1 MQTDRGITHYFDS
14 HDYDLLGAGLLRST
28 RGGSYVPAVMSNLRL
43 YPAGAPELV
52 RSSQKDRFYS
62 SYTSAVLSDVTYQFL
77 PQRYWLRWQREIQL
91 VAELVYYT
99 LTTARGNQ
107 TLGEEYC
114 NTIQVVSS
122 SSSKSGHEV
131 PGLLRRSLAVLV
143 QVVGKYLIERL
154 LGVLHRRVASRNLPF
169 SLSSSQY
176 QYLERVLDVV
186 EDVFSTAGQLHL
198 ALFYL
203 FGLYYFFGKRVAAI
217 RYVMVR
223 YDLHNSPPNPYKVL
237 GWLILLQLLIKV
249 IQWLWNYGR
258 HYLSQHGHGSSM
270 IPRDLAIH
278 DHREVIREGGV
289 RGQVTL
295 EHGIRCALCLESC
308 HSPTAT
314 PCGHIFCW
322 QCIAEWTSEKQE
334 CPACRSAVQ
343 PRQLTAIQH
352 FAVDE

>member
-1 MQTDRGITHYFDS
+1 
-14 HDYDLLGAGLLRST
+14 
-28 RGGSYVPAVMSNLRL
+28 MSRLRL

-62 SYTSAVLSDVTYQFL
+62 SYVGAVLSDITYQFL
-77 PQRYWLRWQREIQL
+77 PQRYWLRWQREVQL
-91 VAELVYYT
+91 VAELLYYA
-99 LTTARGNQ
+99 LTTGRGNQ

-122 SSSKSGHEV
+122 SSKSGYDV

-154 LGVLHRRVASRNLPF
+154 LGILHRRVASRNLPYP
-169 SLSSSQY
+169 LSSAQY
-176 QYLERVLDVV
+176 QYMERLLDFV
-186 EDVFSTAGQLHL
+186 ENVFSTAGQAHL

-203 FGLYYFFGKRVAAI
+203 FGLYYFFGKRVATI
-217 RYVMVR
+217 RYLMIR
-223 YDLHNSPPNPYKVL
+223 YDLHSSPPNPYKVL
-237 GWLILLQLLIKV
+237 GWLILLQLLLKFV
-249 IQWLWNYGR
+249 QWVWNYARQHSSQNTSHGMFARDSEAAHSHMDESIRGEDEHGR
-258 HYLSQHGHGSSM
+258 
-270 IPRDLAIH
+270 
-278 DHREVIREGGV
+278 VI
-289 RGQVTL
+289 L

-308 HSPTAT
+308 DTPTAT

-322 QCIAEWTSEKQE
+322 QCIAEWTSEKHE
-334 CPACRSAVQ
+334 CPACRSTVQ